1 MQLPLLVQ
9 RAEEESQVLLL
20 LLLLL
25 VQRQPEPRLSGRRW
39 PSCCSSW
46 GGSFP
51 TGPATCSGRWRRCW
65 A

>member
-1 MQLPLLVQ
+1 MIQLPLLVQ
-9 RAEEESQVLLL
+9 RAEEESQVL

-51 TGPATCSGRWRRCW
+51 TGPATRSGRWRWCW